1 MYFVLKGGLWHT
13 FFNTIIER
21 GSLCRI
27 LKIKKIR
34 AMKSSV
40 KNRMILIAA
49 TLFIVPATFA
59 SEVAQPV
66 PVCDTLYA
74 KNVGVLAQNQV
85 SFVQVRLSDVP
96 QIVKSE
102 VAIKY
107 AAYRIGESYKGSDD
121 TYKLIIENGS
131 SKLTLI
137 YRKTGQCVKSDC
149 KSAWK
154 KVMWG

>member
-1 MYFVLKGGLWHT
+1 
-13 FFNTIIER
+13 
-21 GSLCRI
+21 
-27 LKIKKIR
+27 
-34 AMKSSV
+34 MKSSV

-66 PVCDTLYA
+66 PVCDTLDA
-74 KNVGVLAQNQV
+74 KNVGVLAQNQ
-85 SFVQVRLSDVP
+85 
-96 QIVKSE
+96 
-102 VAIKY
+102 
-107 AAYRIGESYKGSDD
+107 GSDD